1 LRDLW
6 GRRRLLSCE
15 VDVAWWQGRQDP
27 QRNVKDT
34 ARGKEGTACAGG
46 TCLGTAARANML
58 YGVIMAVSDQRSA
71 TSSPKLV
78 MLACDDFRQPT
89 DLTSEGIE
97 DVSWF
102 ITVHRYG
109 PYVWKGR
116 AIEATLTS
124 RWLTGLTCS
133 AGLLSRAAATMLDYS
148 HLKLL
153 YQASMPSLCG
163 HDEAV

>member
-1 LRDLW
+1 
-6 GRRRLLSCE
+6 
-15 VDVAWWQGRQDP
+15 
-27 QRNVKDT
+27 
-34 ARGKEGTACAGG
+34 
-46 TCLGTAARANML
+46 ML

-116 AIEATLTS
+116 GHRGDAYISMA
-124 RWLTGLTCS
+124 WLTGLTCS
-133 AGLLSRAAATMLDYS
+133 ACSPAPQLHCKPIAILSSSIRR
-148 HLKLL
+148 
-153 YQASMPSLCG
+153 LCPAFVAPVRQ
-163 HDEAV
+163 DNYRWPVRPRV

>member
-1 LRDLW
+1 VKSTWL
-6 GRRRLLSCE
+6 GGK
-15 VDVAWWQGRQDP
+15 VAKI
-27 QRNVKDT
+27 RNVKDT

-116 AIEATLTS
+116 GHRGDAYISMADRS
-124 RWLTGLTCS
+124 D
-133 AGLLSRAAATMLDYS
+133 LLGRPALPRRSYNARL
-148 HLKLL
+148 
-153 YQASMPSLCG
+153 
-163 HDEAV
+163 